1 MSGNIGRVWTLKVSK
16 SLSCS
21 RPFSARVG
29 PYSFPH
35 LFIYM
40 IDLPP
45 LVITLFTFISEVFFT
60 LGIQTNQPNLKK
72 IEKERGDNGGF
83 LFVSL
88 SLSIFLSLQFNGFL
102 NWKPQPILLYFLFN
116 SSRVFMCRKKSTSS
130 ADGKA
135 MWTGGTN
142 QLSEATM
149 VACLL
154 LLLYWV
160 SAKKFSSPT
169 IWSFFLKV
177 TTWFMFFNSQEN
189 ILSGC
194 GCVCLF
200 VWKRYSLYWHIYIYI
215 YICIYIAK
223 RKKKKKS
230 FGFACS
236 GGDIGEPGIFSKRK
250 QLGTVSIRV
259 HALLSF

>member
-1 MSGNIGRVWTLKVSK
+1 MRGNIGRVWTLKVSK

-21 RPFSARVG
+21 RPLPARVG
-29 PYSFPH
+29 PFSFPH

-40 IDLPP
+40 IYLLP
-45 LVITLFTFISEVFFT
+45 LVITLLLLSAKPSLH
-60 LGIQTNQPNLKK
+60 LGSKPINPTWKREKK
-72 IEKERGDNGGF
+72 REEIMVGSFSF
-83 LFVSL
+83 LSL
-88 SLSIFLSLQFNGFL
+88 SLSLSPSFFLFLSLHVNGFL

-200 VWKRYSLYWHIYIYI
+200 VWKRYSL
-215 YICIYIAK
+215 
-223 RKKKKKS
+223 
-230 FGFACS
+230 
-236 GGDIGEPGIFSKRK
+236 
-250 QLGTVSIRV
+250 
-259 HALLSF
+259 